1 MKLGELNRILKK
13 KEFCKDYRTQEVR
26 RMRLELTRNLSWN
39 PIFLPDYQS
48 VS

>member
-1 MKLGELNRILKK
+1 MEFRPMGFGYK
-13 KEFCKDYRTQEVR
+13 KEVISEETTSFVR